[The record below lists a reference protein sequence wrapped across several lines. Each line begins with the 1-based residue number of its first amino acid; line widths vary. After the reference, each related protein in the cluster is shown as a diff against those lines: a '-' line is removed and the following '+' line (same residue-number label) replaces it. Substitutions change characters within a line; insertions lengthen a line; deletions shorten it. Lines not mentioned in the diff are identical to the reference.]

1 MRLYN
6 TLTRRVDELRL
17 REPGKVTMY
26 VCGPT
31 VQGPPHFGH
40 ARASIVPDVLRRYL
54 EWTGHEVFHVRNI
67 TDVEDKIIARAEAEQ
82 RPAAAVA
89 EEFTRVWERDIARLG
104 VLPPHVVPRAA
115 GHIPEQI
122 ALIRELIE
130 AGAAYPADGNVYF
143 SVRAF
148 PEYGKLSGRDVDE
161 LRAGARVEP
170 DERKRDPLDF
180 ALWKRVVPPE
190 EGGSPFEPSWESP
203 WGPGRPGW
211 HIECSAMA
219 LRYLGDGFDI
229 HAGGIDLAFP
239 HHENEIAQAEAA
251 GHPFARHWV
260 HNGLLNLGEQK
271 MSKSVGNIISLAD
284 ALDRYGGGVLRLF
297 YLQAHYRSP
306 VEFSEA
312 RLDEAS
318 AAYDRWRAFLRASA
332 DLQPP
337 AQRTPE
343 AQEALARFR
352 AAMED
357 DLGTPA
363 AHAVLFD
370 LVSAGNAHLAARRWE
385 EAAAVR
391 DVFTE
396 LAGVLG
402 YDLSERQAGDE
413 LVGPLV
419 EALLELREEAR
430 ARKDFATADRVRDR
444 LARLGIVV
452 EDSPEGPR
460 WHLGARPARA

>member
-6 TLTRRVDELRL
+6 TLSRRASELEL

-54 EWTGHEVFHVRNI
+54 EWTGLEVFHVRNI

-89 EEFTRVWERDIARLG
+89 EHYARVWERDIARLG

-115 GHIPEQI
+115 GHIPEQL
-122 ALIRELIE
+122 ALIGELIE
-130 AGAAYPADGNVYF
+130 AGAAYASGGDVYF

-161 LRAGARVEP
+161 LRSGARVEV

-180 ALWKRVVPPE
+180 ALWKGVAPAGD
-190 EGGSPFEPSWESP
+190 GGSPFEPSWDSP

-229 HAGGIDLAFP
+229 HAGGIDLVFP

-260 HNGLLNLGEQK
+260 HNGLLNLGDTK

-284 ALDRYGGGVLRLF
+284 ALDRYGAGVLRLF

-318 AAYDRWRAFLRASA
+318 AAYDRWRAFVRATA
-332 DLQPP
+332 GLP
-337 AQRTPE
+337 APAERTPE
-343 AQEALARFR
+343 AEAAVARFR
-352 AAMED
+352 AAMDD

-370 LVSAGNAHLAARRWE
+370 LVSAGNAHLAAGRHH
-385 EAAAVR
+385 EAAALR
-391 DVFTE
+391 DVFAE

-402 YDLSERQAGDE
+402 YDLEERSAGDE

-419 EALLELREEAR
+419 EALLELREQAR
-430 ARKDFATADRVRDR
+430 ARKDFATADAVRDR
-444 LARLGIVV
+444 LAGLGVVV

-460 WHLGARPARA
+460 WHLGVRPAPA